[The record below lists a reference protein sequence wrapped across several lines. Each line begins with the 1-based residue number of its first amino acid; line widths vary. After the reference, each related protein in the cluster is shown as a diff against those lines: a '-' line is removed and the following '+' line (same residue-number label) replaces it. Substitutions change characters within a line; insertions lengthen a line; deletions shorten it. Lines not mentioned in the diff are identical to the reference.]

1 MNTEPH
7 RRPRGRHADASSGY
21 TSPAGDLVP
30 VPARVST
37 VTKLLREN
45 ERLRSEVERLRAE
58 ALTDPLTGLANRRNL
73 DERLAAELSRAV
85 RYGQPLAVICVDVD
99 DFKRVNDTWG
109 HAKGDEV
116 LVWVGR
122 FLRSQIRA
130 HDIAGRIGGDEFVV
144 VLPATD
150 HHGAEAVA
158 ERLRRALADL
168 TAGARAA
175 GQSHAVALSIGVA
188 ALVPGDAGMT
198 GDQLLRAADE
208 AMYRHKGQR
217 KRAP

>member
-1 MNTEPH
+1 M
-7 RRPRGRHADASSGY
+7 
-21 TSPAGDLVP
+21 
-30 VPARVST
+30 
-37 VTKLLREN
+37 
-45 ERLRSEVERLRAE
+45 
-58 ALTDPLTGLANRRNL
+58 
-73 DERLAAELSRAV
+73 
-85 RYGQPLAVICVDVD
+85 
-99 DFKRVNDTWG
+99 
-109 HAKGDEV
+109 
-116 LVWVGR
+116 WVGR

-188 ALVPGDAGMT
+188 ALAPGDAGMT